1 MNKNDAS
8 KKKASVGVVLAF
20 YVIMALF
27 GVAGIE
33 IILRLQ
39 QIFGPVYEL
48 EFTSLINQTPSDVV
62 NHAPNTSVAIAG
74 RKFDNLGVRQ
84 YSSLERPENCTQS
97 KKVLFLGD
105 SFMEGY
111 DEAHTIPFLIAKS
124 LAKES
129 ICVEPFNAG
138 LSSYSPAIF
147 VPQIRMLYPIIK
159 PDYIIIDIDET
170 DFYDDNF
177 RYKQFIARDALGRNI
192 AVKSGSG
199 YREVMSEV
207 DGVRAQ
213 NLYIMRLIK
222 IQFSKYLKL
231 ISSASGQRTSE
242 NAAIFELSMLGADS
256 ARAKFNE
263 ELTFF
268 KNNIQ
273 EIIDAL
279 KEYNFDLDHLMFI
292 RHPHLEHLSG
302 GAGGPAFNNVIFE
315 AVKEVAAANNVKIYD
330 SLPDLQAAFN
340 GQPEAYYF
348 KNDMHFNF
356 KGMGAYS
363 AAVSAQLAPMLAK

>member
-1 MNKNDAS
+1 MNKHEIA
-8 KKKASVGVVLAF
+8 KKKPSVAVVLAF
-20 YVIMALF
+20 YVIMALVV
-27 GVAGIE
+27 GTGIE

-39 QIFGPVYEL
+39 QIFGSAYEL
-48 EFTSLINQTPSDVV
+48 EFTSLINQSPSDIL
-62 NHAPNTSVAIAG
+62 NHVPNAGGATSG
-74 RKFDNLGVRQ
+74 RKFDQYGVRQ
-84 YSSLERPENCTQS
+84 YSTIERPKICERS
-97 KKVLFLGD
+97 PRILFLGD

-111 DEAHTIPFLIAKS
+111 DETHTIPFIITKS
-124 LAKES
+124 LAKEN

-147 VPQIRMLYPIIK
+147 VPQLRILYPIIK
-159 PDYIIIDIDET
+159 PNYIIIDIDET
-170 DFYDDNF
+170 DFYDDNV
-177 RYKQFIARDALGRNI
+177 RYKQFITRDALGRNI

-199 YREVMSEV
+199 YREVMAEV
-207 DGVRAQ
+207 DAVRAQ

-231 ISSASGQRTSE
+231 INSTSGQRAGE
-242 NAAIFELSMLGADS
+242 NAAIFELSTLDADS
-256 ARAKFNE
+256 ARAKFKE
-263 ELTFF
+263 ELSFF
-268 KNNIQ
+268 KSNIQ

-302 GAGGPAFNNVIFE
+302 GAGGPAFNNVIFA

-348 KNDMHFNF
+348 KNDMHLNF
-356 KGMGAYS
+356 KGMDAYS